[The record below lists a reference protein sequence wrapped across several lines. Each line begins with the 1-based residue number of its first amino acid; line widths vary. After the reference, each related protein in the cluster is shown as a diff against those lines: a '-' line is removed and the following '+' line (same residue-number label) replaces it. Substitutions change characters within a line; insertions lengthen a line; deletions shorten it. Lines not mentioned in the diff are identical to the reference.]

1 MKLQQVRPLQGI
13 VWVRRGFQV
22 FLRQPLAYTALFF
35 SFLFAAFVL
44 LLTMRQIGALAVLV
58 LMPLV
63 SLGFMLATRKAVD
76 GGFPLPSLFVEPL
89 RGPRRQV
96 AALLQIGLAYA
107 VLSMLSMWLADAI
120 DGGKVD
126 ALQGAMASGDAS
138 AEMMDDPAVQGAL
151 ITRLLL
157 TVPVS
162 LLFWHAPALA
172 HWGGKSALQS
182 VFFSV
187 VACWRNLGAFV
198 IYFLTW
204 AVAVLVFGV
213 VATLIFT
220 LLAAPQL
227 MALVAFP
234 ATLMFVTAFYA
245 SLYFTYADCFAD
257 DEAEPAAPA
266 ALEAPAD
273 EA

>member
-1 MKLQQVRPLQGI
+1 MKLRQVGPLQGI

-35 SFLFAAFVL
+35 AFLFAAFVL
-44 LLTMRQIGALAVLV
+44 VVTMRQLGALAVLV

-76 GGFPLPSLFVEPL
+76 GGFPLPSLFIEPL
-89 RGPRRQV
+89 RGSRQRV

-107 VLSMLSMWLADAI
+107 VLSMLTMWLADAM
-120 DGGKVD
+120 DGGRVD
-126 ALQGAMASGDAS
+126 ALQGAMASGEAT
-138 AEMMDDPAVQGAL
+138 AEMMDDPAMQSAL
-151 ITRLLL
+151 LSRLLL

-162 LLFWHAPALA
+162 LLFWHAPALV
-172 HWGGKSALQS
+172 HWGGTSAVKS

-187 VACWRNLGAFV
+187 VACWRNLGAFIV
-198 IYFLTW
+198 YFLTW
-204 AVAVLVFGV
+204 AAAVLVFGV

-220 LLAAPQL
+220 VLSAPQL

-245 SLYFTYADCFAD
+245 SLYFTYEDCFVHDGPPRIETAE
-257 DEAEPAAPA
+257 DEPPAPQA
-266 ALEAPAD
+266 
-273 EA
+273 

>member
-1 MKLQQVRPLQGI
+1 MKLQHVKPLQGI

-35 SFLFAAFVL
+35 AFLFAAFML
-44 LLTMRQIGALAVLV
+44 LITMRQLGALTVLV

-63 SLGFMLATRKAVD
+63 SLGFMLATRKAL
-76 GGFPLPSLFVEPL
+76 GGEFPLPSLFIEPL
-89 RGPRRQV
+89 RGSRRQT

-107 VLSMLSMWLADAI
+107 VLSMATMWLADVM

-126 ALQGAMASGDAS
+126 ALQGAMATGDAT
-138 AEMMDDPAVQGAL
+138 AEMMDDPSIQGAL
-151 ITRLLL
+151 VTRLLL
-157 TVPVS
+157 TVPLS
-162 LLFWHAPALA
+162 LLFWHAPALV
-172 HWGGKSALQS
+172 HWGGKGALQS

-198 IYFLTW
+198 VYFLTW
-204 AVAVLVFGV
+204 AAAVLVFGV
-213 VATLIFT
+213 VATLIFS
-220 LLAAPQL
+220 LLSAPQL

-257 DEAEPAAPA
+257 EPPEAEPASLTAPPDA
-266 ALEAPAD
+266 S
-273 EA
+273 